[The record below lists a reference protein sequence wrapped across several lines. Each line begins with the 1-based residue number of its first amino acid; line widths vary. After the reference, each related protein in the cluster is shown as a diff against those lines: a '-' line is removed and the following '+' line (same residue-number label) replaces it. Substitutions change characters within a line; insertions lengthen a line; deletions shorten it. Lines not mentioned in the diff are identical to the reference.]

1 MQLGVY
7 MYPGSSGCGECKYKC
22 VCVCTCLCVFVCM
35 HMCMYIC
42 VCIRMYILCIC
53 VCTRVCNTLCITCSE
68 LSQSS
73 NASRQ
78 QYRLKNMAIKH
89 MCKTYSKSDACAATQ
104 LAEGFVRGAHHL
116 APQTM
121 YTIG

>member
-7 MYPGSSGCGECKYKC
+7 MYPGSSGCGECKYNC

-35 HMCMYIC
+35 HMCMYVC
-42 VCIRMYILCIC
+42 VYVCTYCAC

-78 QYRLKNMAIKH
+78 QYRLKKVAIKH
-89 MCKTYSKSDACAATQ
+89 MRRTYSKSDAFAATQ